1 LLEVLRMIRQRKNQA
16 VEIGLVSPRRV
27 GAAAVSDP
35 VDNVRHTAS
44 ATGDAMGNDQ
54 QGISY
59 ERSCGTAWY
68 ARICF
73 SYDSS

>member
-1 LLEVLRMIRQRKNQA
+1 MLAVLRMIRQRKNQA
-16 VEIGLVSPRRV
+16 VEIGLVSPKRV

-54 QGISY
+54 RGTAC
-59 ERSCGTAWY
+59 ERSRGTAWY
-68 ARICF
+68 ARVCF
-73 SYDSS
+73 SYGDS

>member
-1 LLEVLRMIRQRKNQA
+1 
-16 VEIGLVSPRRV
+16 
-27 GAAAVSDP
+27 
-35 VDNVRHTAS
+35 
-44 ATGDAMGNDQ
+44 MGNDQ
-54 QGISY
+54 QGTLY